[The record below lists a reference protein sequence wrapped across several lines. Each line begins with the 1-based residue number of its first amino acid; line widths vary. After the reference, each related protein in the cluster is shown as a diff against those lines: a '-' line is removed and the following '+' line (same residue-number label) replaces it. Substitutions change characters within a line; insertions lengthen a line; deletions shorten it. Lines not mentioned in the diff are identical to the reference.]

1 MNSKLFRIVLVVTFF
16 CYGYNYGQNTLTA
29 NKRQV
34 TEMKKIT
41 KAKSVQKALQ
51 MIDDIDGQ
59 TIKNMIILTEIP
71 APPFKEAKRAGKLVE
86 MFTEVGIDSI
96 WIDKVGNVL
105 ALRKGTKGNKIIV
118 LDAHIDTVFP
128 EGTDVTVKV
137 EGNTY
142 IAPGIGDDTRGVA
155 MLIAVLD
162 AMNKSSIKTEEDIV
176 FIGSV
181 GEEGLGD
188 LRGVKYLFSKNSD
201 IKIDSWI
208 SIDGGDS
215 GRIINGGLGSKRYKV
230 VFKGKGGHSW
240 GAFGLAN
247 SHHALGKAIEIF
259 TKEASIYTQKEG
271 AKTSFNIGRI
281 GGGTSVNSIPF
292 ESWMEVDMR
301 SLSPQRLIEMDAI
314 LKKSMNRATKEYN
327 NSGVK
332 DKITLEMIPIGDRPS
347 GETSIDT
354 PLIQRVI
361 ASASY
366 VGISTQ
372 LQTSSTNSNIPIS
385 KNVPAVTI
393 SRGGK
398 STRAHSLD
406 EKWTNID
413 GAKNIKM
420 PLLILLAEA
429 GLDKYE

>member
-1 MNSKLFRIVLVVTFF
+1 MNNKLFKIVLVVTVF
-16 CYGYNYGQNTLTA
+16 CCGYSYGQNSLTA
-29 NKRQV
+29 NKKQV

-41 KAKSVQKALQ
+41 KVKSVQKALKT
-51 MIDDIDGQ
+51 IDDIDGQ
-59 TIKNMIILTEIP
+59 TIKNMITLTEIP
-71 APPFKEAKRAGKLVE
+71 APPFKEAKRAKKLVE
-86 MFTEVGIDSI
+86 MFVEVGIDSV

-105 ALRKGTKGNKIIV
+105 ALRKGTKRDKIIV

-162 AMNKSSIKTEEDIV
+162 AMNKSSIKTKEDIV

-201 IKIDSWI
+201 VKIDSWI

-215 GRIINGGLGSKRYKV
+215 GRIINGGLGSKRYRV
-230 VFKGKGGHSW
+230 VLKGKGGHSW

-247 SHHALGKAIEIF
+247 PHHALGKAIEIF
-259 TKEASIYTQKEG
+259 TKEASAYTQKEG
-271 AKTSFNIGRI
+271 LKTSFNIGRI

-301 SLSPQRLIEMDAI
+301 SLSPQRLLEIDAI
-314 LKKSMNRATKEYN
+314 LKKSMNRAIKEYN
-327 NSGVK
+327 ASGVK

-347 GETSIDT
+347 GETSVDT

-413 GAKNIKM
+413 GTKNIKM
-420 PLLILLAEA
+420 ALLILLAEA
-429 GLDKYE
+429 GLDK